1 MIPFTEDLTVFFGT
15 IYGGIIIGL
24 LFDVHRALK
33 LNFKLVKHLSLLFD
47 MIFWMLVTVI
57 TFITINAIENFDLRY
72 YHFVALFIG
81 FILYYNTISKFILTG
96 INKVIRFVTIL
107 LKKTLHCAVSILNN
121 LYYVIV
127 YSLHFIFD
135 IIFYIPSILNGTFKF
150 VRRKC
155 RKRLKIK
162 KRV

>member
-1 MIPFTEDLTVFFGT
+1 MPILTRDLSVFIGT

-33 LNFKLVKHLSLLFD
+33 LNFKLVKHLSIVFD
-47 MIFWMLVTVI
+47 MMFWTLVTFI
-57 TFITINAIENFDLRY
+57 TFITVNAIENFDLRY

-81 FILYYNTISKFILTG
+81 FILYYNTISKFILAA
-96 INKVIRFVTIL
+96 INKVISLVTNL
-107 LKKTLHCAVSILNN
+107 LKKTLYCMLSILNN
-121 LYYVIV
+121 LYYVII

-135 IIFYIPSILNGTFKF
+135 IIFYIPNMLTATTRFI
-150 VRRKC
+150 RRKY
-155 RKRLKIK
+155 RKGLKIK

>member
-1 MIPFTEDLTVFFGT
+1 MIPFTQDVSVFYAT

-24 LFDVHRALK
+24 LLDFHRAIRSS
-33 LNFKLVKHLSLLFD
+33 FKIMKYLSIVFD
-47 MIFWMLVTVI
+47 MIFWILVTSIV
-57 TFITINAIENFDLRY
+57 FITINTVEFFDLRY

-81 FILYYNTISKFILTG
+81 FILYYNTISKFVLSIM
-96 INKVIRFVTIL
+96 NKIISFITNFF
-107 LKKTLHCAVSILNN
+107 KKTVHYIVSISNN

-127 YSLHFIFD
+127 YLLHLFFD
-135 IIFYIPSILNGTFKF
+135 IIFYIPNMFLATKRIIGKKS
-150 VRRKC
+150 

>member
-1 MIPFTEDLTVFFGT
+1 MPILTRDLSVFIGT

-33 LNFKLVKHLSLLFD
+33 LNFKLVKHLSIVFD
-47 MIFWMLVTVI
+47 MMFWTLVTII

-81 FILYYNTISKFILTG
+81 FILYYNTISKFILSA
-96 INKVIRFVTIL
+96 INKVISFVTNL
-107 LKKTLHCAVSILNN
+107 FKKTLHYIVGILNN
-121 LYYVIV
+121 LYYVII
-127 YSLHFIFD
+127 YSLHLIFD
-135 IIFYIPSILNGTFKF
+135 IIFYIPNMLAATTRFI
-150 VRRKC
+150 RRKY
-155 RKRLKIK
+155 RKGLKIK